1 MLSPRK
7 GAEAMMKVG
16 VQLKDTDFAR
26 ALVRGLSAE
35 GRNLC
40 FAFVDDF
47 AGDEGFDLVLT
58 DQEER
63 SSRYVLL
70 VKDPEETRIYDG
82 SPYRIFRYTNARDFV
97 SGLLYIYH
105 RETGRNLEFA
115 GDTRCKIL
123 VFASVSGEPDATAIA
138 LATGELLDKH
148 FGCRCLYL
156 NLCPIDGSKRFLPD
170 GSGHGFLKLL
180 YYLSQERDFPLS
192 SFIRQY
198 FQKDYIDISFS
209 NPYFDELD
217 SLRLHR
223 LLKKIDELGQYDYL
237 ILDVGNHLTR
247 GNKTVL
253 AQAEEIV
260 LVSAEENRLPAP
272 FFQKITDLLERLGGQ
287 GKVRLLSLDR
297 QRLVER
303 EQDMPL
309 GEDGLL
315 DLSALK
321 YIQWEAGRLVRNLM
335 EQSDDD

>member
-7 GAEAMMKVG
+7 GAEVMMKVG

-40 FAFVDDF
+40 FAFGDDF
-47 AGDEGFDLVLT
+47 AGDEDFDLVLT
-58 DQEER
+58 DQAER
-63 SSRYVLL
+63 SSRHVLL
-70 VKDPEETRIYDG
+70 VTDPEETRIYDG
-82 SPYRIFRYTNARDFV
+82 SPYRIFRYTHARDFI
-97 SGLLYIYH
+97 SSLLYILH
-105 RETGRNLEFA
+105 HETGRNLEFV
-115 GDTRCKIL
+115 GDTCCKTL

-138 LATGELLDKH
+138 LATGELLYKH

-156 NLCPIDGSKRFLPD
+156 NMCPIDGSKRFLPD
-170 GSGHGFLKLL
+170 GSGQGFLTLL
-180 YYLSQERDFPLS
+180 YYLSQEKEFPLS

-223 LLKKIDELGQYDYL
+223 LLKKIDELGQYTYL

-253 AQAEEIV
+253 AQAEEII

-272 FFQKITDLLERLGGQ
+272 FFQKITGLLERLGGQ

-297 QRLVER
+297 QQYGESAPDTL
-303 EQDMPL
+303 L

-315 DLSALK
+315 DLSAMK
-321 YIQWEAGRLVRNLM
+321 YIQWEAGRLVRDLM